1 MPDGPDRLDA
11 VRDALDAYVRRH
23 GPSGGRQFEIID
35 LVADLLHLAD
45 REGFEARAVVA
56 KAELHVRAEA
66 AQRRLAA

>member
-11 VRDALDAYVRRH
+11 VRHALDAYVRAH
-23 GPSGGRQFEIID
+23 GPSGGRQYEIID

-45 REGFEARAVVA
+45 REGFDARRVAA

-66 AQRRLAA
+66 LQRLAA

>member
-11 VRDALDAYVRRH
+11 VRHALEAYVRAH

-35 LVADLLHLAD
+35 LIADLLHLAD
-45 REGFEARAVVA
+45 REGFEARAVAA

-66 AQRRLAA
+66 VQRRLAA